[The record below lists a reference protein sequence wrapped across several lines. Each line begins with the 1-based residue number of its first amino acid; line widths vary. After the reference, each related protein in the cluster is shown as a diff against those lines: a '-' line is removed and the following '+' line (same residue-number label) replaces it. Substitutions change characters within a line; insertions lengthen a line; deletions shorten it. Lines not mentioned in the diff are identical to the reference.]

1 MGSTTAPRPTRCPIA
16 SFPKRSAG
24 YCNDRRSFRTVCV
37 KHGGSAPQVK
47 RKAAERLADLI
58 DPDRALREAA
68 ALAYS
73 NLQDLLDDQGQLL
86 PAKDWPRWAA
96 AAVSSLE
103 VTKRNL
109 VVGDGA
115 QEDVVKIRLWDK
127 TRNLEN
133 LLKHLGLLK
142 EQLHLTVADEVE
154 QRLEAGRQPDPLEW
168 DVSPGVLWGHPVA
181 WHHRCGRLQ
190 AIHFPAAL
198 PQAAL

>member
-1 MGSTTAPRPTRCPIA
+1 MKKRRCTARAKRTGKRCA
-16 SFPKRSAG
+16 SSAIHG
-24 YCNDRRSFRTVCV
+24 GTVCV

-73 NLQDLLDDQGQLL
+73 NLQDLLDEQGQLL

-142 EQLHLTVADEVE
+142 DQLHLTVADEVE
-154 QRLEAGRQPDPLEW
+154 QRLEAGRQ
-168 DVSPGVLWGHPVA
+168 
-181 WHHRCGRLQ
+181 R
-190 AIHFPAAL
+190 AA
-198 PQAAL
+198 AANVKKRR